1 MKLLKKIEENRSKT
15 LGMRDSSNPEN
26 NPDSIGYGENENENE
41 NEIDIDSEEYAN
53 SAFLFNW
60 ALMFTTFKVLLS
72 YPLGEKFLLL
82 LRLLLSLSF

>member
-15 LGMRDSSNPEN
+15 LGMRNSSNPEN
-26 NPDSIGYGENENENE
+26 NPDSLGYGENMNE

-60 ALMFTTFKVLLS
+60 ALMFTTFEVLVS
-72 YPLGEKFLLL
+72 YPLGKRFYYYYYYFKEL
-82 LRLLLSLSF
+82 